1 MIKNESMKQT
11 VCAVWH
17 FSVKRALAFA
27 VSVACAFGTWAGET
41 VSAGF
46 GRDVA
51 LKGAGVTFSPTLF
64 KKDWNRCQLKG
75 GWTPG
80 NDGAYGFSILDGGD
94 KIADVRATVEG
105 HGRRAVLAWDFSVH
119 RDYSSSAFCIALSLP
134 TSRFGGGEVRFGK
147 RSFALPATFSGEP
160 WIGNAKCREVRV
172 SDAKGEVF
180 SFTLAEDASVM
191 VQDDRKWG
199 GQHFA
204 LRVGIGGSQLKAGER
219 RRIEMT
225 LDAPGGIDR
234 VVGRPFVI
242 ARSAEW
248 VPLHDTT
255 DIAPGSALDFSK
267 LGWVD
272 APAGKHGRVV
282 AKGAHFEFEG
292 KPGVPQRFYGCNLCF
307 TANYLSDDEADAL
320 CARLARMGYN
330 ALRIHHYESTLC
342 DPKDGTTLLPEKM
355 AQLDG
360 LLNACI
366 KHGIYLTTD
375 LFVSRRVK
383 WRTCG
388 IDRDGTIG
396 MDEFKSLA
404 LFDERVFRNYLEF
417 SRNLLCHVNPKTG
430 RRWADEPAFAFLALI
445 NEGNLGNH
453 GYAVLASQETFKKK
467 WRAWLSA
474 RRAESPDL
482 YRDITEKIPGNAWE
496 HSRQNCAFT
505 LFLADL
511 ESSFAERMTKFV
523 RDEIG
528 SKVLLTDM
536 SCWRNPIAYQLVR
549 TRYDYVDDHFYID
562 HPQFLEK
569 PWNLP
574 SKCPNANPVRRASM
588 GFEGVARHRLLDR
601 PFTIS
606 EFNYSG
612 PGQFRG
618 VGGMMLG
625 AQAALQEYD
634 AIWRFAWSHS
644 HDGVLESKPM
654 TYFDVARDPLQR
666 ATERAALA
674 LYMRRDMTPLKRSF
688 AVTIPESKV
697 RTTFGVGPHADIN
710 EMWFGWYERFGTW
723 VGNGKPKFANDGAEF
738 PEACSLKADYFKG
751 LASGHRMGDGQ
762 VAISRD
768 EGTFVVDTPRTQGFF
783 AESGR
788 HKAGALSARIIGAPA
803 AVWVS
808 ALDDAPVARSGR
820 LLLTHVTDVQDE
832 GATYADEDRKV
843 LLKWGKLP
851 HLMRAGRALVSIRLD
866 GNAVPRVCQYGARH
880 VQRHIPV

>member
-1 MIKNESMKQT
+1 MKK
-11 VCAVWH
+11 VL
-17 FSVKRALAFA
+17 ALAISA
-27 VSVACAFGTWAGET
+27 ACAFGAWADET

-46 GRDVA
+46 
-51 LKGAGVTFSPTLF
+51 
-64 KKDWNRCQLKG
+64 
-75 GWTPG
+75 
-80 NDGAYGFSILDGGD
+80 
-94 KIADVRATVEG
+94 
-105 HGRRAVLAWDFSVH
+105 
-119 RDYSSSAFCIALSLP
+119 
-134 TSRFGGGEVRFGK
+134 
-147 RSFALPATFSGEP
+147 
-160 WIGNAKCREVRV
+160 
-172 SDAKGEVF
+172 
-180 SFTLAEDASVM
+180 
-191 VQDDRKWG
+191 
-199 GQHFA
+199 
-204 LRVGIGGSQLKAGER
+204 
-219 RRIEMT
+219 
-225 LDAPGGIDR
+225 DR

-242 ARSAEW
+242 SRSAEW

-267 LGWVD
+267 LGWMD

-320 CARLARMGYN
+320 CTRLARMGYN
-330 ALRIHHYESTLC
+330 ALRIHHYESALC

-355 AQLDG
+355 TQLDG

-404 LFDERVFRNYLEF
+404 LFDERVFRNYLAF

-453 GYAVLASQETFKKK
+453 GYAVLAGQETFKKK

-496 HSRQNCAFT
+496 HARQNCAFT

-511 ESSFAERMTKFV
+511 ESSFAERMTKFI

-606 EFNYSG
+606 EFS
-612 PGQFRG
+612 FRLEG
-618 VGGMMLG
+618 N
-625 AQAALQEYD
+625 AAPRVYALR
-634 AIWRFAWSHS
+634 A
-644 HDGVLESKPM
+644 DGSRRGEVPSSWDGKTL
-654 TYFDVARDPLQR
+654 TFTANTARDTSD
-666 ATERAALA
+666 ATF
-674 LYMRRDMTPLKRSF
+674 LYE
-688 AVTIPESKV
+688 I
-697 RTTFGVGPHADIN
+697 
-710 EMWFGWYERFGTW
+710 
-723 VGNGKPKFANDGAEF
+723 
-738 PEACSLKADYFKG
+738 
-751 LASGHRMGDGQ
+751 
-762 VAISRD
+762 
-768 EGTFVVDTPRTQGFF
+768 
-783 AESGR
+783 GR
-788 HKAGALSARIIGAPA
+788 K
-803 AVWVS
+803 
-808 ALDDAPVARSGR
+808 
-820 LLLTHVTDVQDE
+820 
-832 GATYADEDRKV
+832 
-843 LLKWGKLP
+843 
-851 HLMRAGRALVSIRLD
+851 
-866 GNAVPRVCQYGARH
+866 
-880 VQRHIPV
+880 